1 MSPFQVTLTILIIAI
16 VVSFFYGLFTR
27 NYSTVDRLWSIL
39 PAVYVLVWMKDFYAN
54 PRFVIAAVLIVA
66 WAIRLSLNFARR
78 GGYAF
83 SFKKGFTGED
93 YRWEIMRKKIPNRV
107 LFELFNLFFI
117 SAFQLVLVFM
127 ITLPMYFLGQYD
139 APLVALDFVLFGLH
153 ILFLMLET
161 IADNQQFR
169 FHSEKKQAEFANSER
184 HQLGFNTFGLWKL
197 SRHPNYSFEMSQW
210 VVVAFYTMAAMGHFH
225 WSAVGVTVLIFL
237 FVGSTNLTEN
247 ITKSKYPRFE
257 EWCKASSAWMPFLGA
272 FKQAKNRK
280 AFMKTINSF

>member
-1 MSPFQVTLTILIIAI
+1 MSPLQVTLAILGISIII
-16 VVSFFYGLFTR
+16 SFVYGLLTR

-39 PAVYVLVWMKDFYAN
+39 PAVYVLVWMQDYLHNA
-54 PRFVIAAVLIVA
+54 RFVIAGIIVIA

-93 YRWEIMRKKIPNRV
+93 YRWEIMREKIPNRFA
-107 LFELFNLFFI
+107 FELFNLFFI

-139 APLVALDFVLFGLH
+139 APFTWLDFVLFGLH
-153 ILFLMLET
+153 ILFLTLET

-169 FHSEKKQAEFANSER
+169 FQTDKKLPEFADSKR
-184 HQLGFNTFGLWKL
+184 HQLGFNTFGLWKI

-210 VVVAFYTMAAMGHFH
+210 VVVAFYAMAAMGHFH
-225 WSAVGVTVLIFL
+225 WSAVGVVVLIFL
-237 FVGSTNLTEN
+237 FVGSTNLTET
-247 ITKSKYPRFE
+247 ITTSKYPRFA
-257 EWCKASSAWMPFLGA
+257 EWRKASSAWMPFISA
-272 FKQAKNRK
+272 FKQKKNRK
-280 AFMKTINSF
+280 IFMRSIEEE

>member
-1 MSPFQVTLTILIIAI
+1 
-16 VVSFFYGLFTR
+16 
-27 NYSTVDRLWSIL
+27 
-39 PAVYVLVWMKDFYAN
+39 MKDFYTN

-78 GGYAF
+78 GGYVF
-83 SFKKGFTGED
+83 SLKKGFTGED
-93 YRWEIMRKKIPNRV
+93 YRWEIMRNKIPNRV
-107 LFELFNLFFI
+107 LFELFNLVFI

-139 APLVALDFVLFGLH
+139 APLAWLDFVLFGLH
-153 ILFLMLET
+153 ILFLTLET

-169 FHSEKKQAEFANSER
+169 FHTEKKQAEFANSKR
-184 HQLGFNTFGLWKL
+184 HQLGFNTFGLWKI

-210 VVVAFYTMAAMGHFH
+210 VVVAFYAMAAMGHFH
-225 WSAVGVTVLIFL
+225 WSAIGVIVLIFL

-257 EWCKASSAWMPFLGA
+257 EWRKASSAWMPFFGA
-272 FKQAKNRK
+272 CKQAKNRQ
-280 AFMKTINSF
+280 AFMKSIID